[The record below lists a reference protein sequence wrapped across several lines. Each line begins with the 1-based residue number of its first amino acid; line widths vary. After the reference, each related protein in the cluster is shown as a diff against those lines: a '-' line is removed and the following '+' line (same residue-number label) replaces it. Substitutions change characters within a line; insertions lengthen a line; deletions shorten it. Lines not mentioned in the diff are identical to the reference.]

1 MLGAPWGLPARQPH
15 PSGPGRRVPRLHSHK
30 MNHKVNHKEPVHH
43 VPKGS
48 SSPSSISQVGFCF
61 SHLLFR
67 CSHSIFCP
75 SHPSPWLQHS
85 PSSWSSPHLG
95 CKSPC
100 HSSPCTISLF
110 LLAPNLTSHFTQ
122 QDLSQAK
129 LFLNSCLAIIRITP
143 GDSWARGQTILLT
156 LRFLFLLLF
165 HSHSLSSDVPSS
177 RHESSSKNARG
188 KRHCCGHLF
197 PKHWGRQHVLLVG
210 YS

>member
-1 MLGAPWGLPARQPH
+1 MSPRAAPAPAASHRWDFVLSFSSAVQMLSQHLLPVPPQPYIQLPLGPH
-15 PSGPGRRVPRLHSHK
+15 PIWGV
-30 MNHKVNHKEPVHH
+30 
-43 VPKGS
+43 
-48 SSPSSISQVGFCF
+48 
-61 SHLLFR
+61 
-67 CSHSIFCP
+67 
-75 SHPSPWLQHS
+75 
-85 PSSWSSPHLG
+85 
-95 CKSPC
+95 SPC

-143 GDSWARGQTILLT
+143 GDSWARGQTVLLT

-165 HSHSLSSDVPSS
+165 HFHSLSSDVPSS
-177 RHESSSKNARG
+177 RHESSSKNAKG